1 MNNRFKT
8 GLYIMSGILVLWIIL
23 NLAIKILVWLLPFI
37 LVLYL
42 IFIIKRYIER
52 KRNKYLNEMKYN
64 SKDDDIDLIESN
76 SNIIDDSITEVIE
89 VEYTELD
96 K

>member
-64 SKDDDIDLIESN
+64 SKDDDIDLIKSN
-76 SNIIDDSITEVIE
+76 SNIIDNSITEVIE

>member
-52 KRNKYLNEMKYN
+52 KRNKYLNEMEYN